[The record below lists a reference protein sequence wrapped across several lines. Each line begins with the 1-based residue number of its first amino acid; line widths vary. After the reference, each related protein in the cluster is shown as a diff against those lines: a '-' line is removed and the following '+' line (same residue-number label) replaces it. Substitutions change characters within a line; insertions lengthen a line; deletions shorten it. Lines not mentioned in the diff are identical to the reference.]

1 MTLVQYAP
9 FGIRQAK
16 GVLQA
21 LENKIAALRAIAV
34 PSQGRERKRMVGSV
48 SQRKLAV
55 LRQPVNTGIP
65 ELGVSSPEHALE
77 FPGSGPLCFEPSDL
91 DQIVACFHAVV
102 PGSVSEGELAA
113 GLFHDPGD
121 ETLVIADALLELG
134 RGV

>member
-21 LENKIAALRAIAV
+21 LENKMAALRAIAV
-34 PSQGRERKRMVGSV
+34 PSQGRERKRVGGAV

-55 LRQPVNTGIP
+55 LRQPVNAGIP

-77 FPGSGPLCFEPSDL
+77 LPGIGRLRFESSDL
-91 DQIVACFHAVV
+91 DQIVECFHAVV
-102 PGSVSEGELAA
+102 PGSVCESEFDA

-121 ETLVIADALLELG
+121 ETLVVADTLLELG